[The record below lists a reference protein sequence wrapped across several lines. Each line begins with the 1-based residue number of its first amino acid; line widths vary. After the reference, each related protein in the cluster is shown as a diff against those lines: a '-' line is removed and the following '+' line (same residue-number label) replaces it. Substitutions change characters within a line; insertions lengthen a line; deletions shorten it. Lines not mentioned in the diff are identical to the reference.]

1 VDRSTLSRLVN
12 EADEEHHDSMA
23 TLVDQFGE
31 SFFGTEAQATAPSRR
46 SFLTRLAA
54 GASVGAALTF
64 VAAQPAAAAG
74 PQQPNATDIQF
85 LAWAQSL
92 ELAAV
97 AAYGIAIASGK
108 LSGGATTAATIFRQ
122 HHRDH
127 AAAMGAAAGKNN
139 SGVANASVVTKL
151 GPSFSTAKTET
162 DLLMAAFKL
171 ETAATSTYLNA
182 LGKLSGS
189 DPAAAV
195 AAILPTESR
204 HAVVLGQ
211 VLVGLGAPKFTTDDY
226 LPLVEADT
234 SALDPADYPI
244 GG

>member
-31 SFFGTEAQATAPSRR
+31 SFFGTEAQAAAPSRR
-46 SFLTRLAA
+46 TFLTRIAA

-64 VAAQPAAAAG
+64 IAARPAAAAG
-74 PQQPNATDIQF
+74 AQQPNATDIQF

-97 AAYGIAIASGK
+97 AAYGIAISSGT
-108 LSGGATTAATIFRQ
+108 LTGDHLVAATIFRQ

-139 SGVANASVVTKL
+139 SGAANVSVVTKL
-151 GPSFSTAKTET
+151 GPSFRSAKTEA
-162 DLLMAAFKL
+162 DLLLAAFKL
-171 ETAATSTYLNA
+171 ETAAASTYLDA

-211 VLVGLGAPKFTTDDY
+211 VLVGLGAPAFTTDDF

-234 SALDPADYPI
+234 SALDPADYPM